1 MRIAETGGNERRD
14 WKASQK
20 KKKEARWAAALQSL
34 QILHGCYLG
43 EHGLRMGNSCNSI
56 FRAGVSDAKAQ
67 KLLRFVWEVG
77 KRRESIE

>member
-1 MRIAETGGNERRD
+1 MKEETGRQV
-14 WKASQK
+14 KK
-20 KKKEARWAAALQSL
+20 KKKEARW
-34 QILHGCYLG
+34 G
-43 EHGLRMGNSCNSI
+43 MGNSCNSI